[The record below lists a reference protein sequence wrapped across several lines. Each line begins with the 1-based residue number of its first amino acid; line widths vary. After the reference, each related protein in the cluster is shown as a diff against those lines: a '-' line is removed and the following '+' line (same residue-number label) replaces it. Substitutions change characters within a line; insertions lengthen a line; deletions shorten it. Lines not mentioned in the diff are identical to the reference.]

1 MGPAGLVA
9 YEQKAT
15 ENSATENSVTWT
27 LVQTRMKG
35 NSVST
40 NEIRARLSVMGNIPV
55 VGLIERRKTG
65 GDLERTLNHSP
76 CA

>member
-1 MGPAGLVA
+1 
-9 YEQKAT
+9 
-15 ENSATENSVTWT
+15 
-27 LVQTRMKG
+27 MKG